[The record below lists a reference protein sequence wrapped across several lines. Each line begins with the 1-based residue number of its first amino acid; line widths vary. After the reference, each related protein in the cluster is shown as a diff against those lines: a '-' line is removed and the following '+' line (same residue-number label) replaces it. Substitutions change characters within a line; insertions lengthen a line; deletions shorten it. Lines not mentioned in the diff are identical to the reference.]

1 VNKERTAWSL
11 PGIATFVAL
20 LVAAILL
27 VGLMIWY
34 ITQVLVPEAYV
45 AIGHHRLRHDANA
58 ALGVPAHVTVLYPFR
73 SPLDAATAE
82 QAAQLCRGFAPF
94 EARFSSVGRFPAAE
108 RFPDLPPYGGTIP
121 DPIPHLTVAEGV
133 SPEIADELST
143 AVGPA
148 LPLTTFV
155 TELAL
160 LVQDD
165 TGRWSVGRGWP
176 LG

>member
-1 VNKERTAWSL
+1 MSDGQTA
-11 PGIATFVAL
+11 
-20 LVAAILL
+20 LVI
-27 VGLMIWY
+27 
-34 ITQVLVPEAYV
+34 LVPEADA

-94 EARFSSVGRFPAAE
+94 EAWFSSVGRFPGEVVWLTPEPNETFAALLAAAAE

-143 AVGPA
+143 AVAPA

>member
-1 VNKERTAWSL
+1 MPGGQTA
-11 PGIATFVAL
+11 
-20 LVAAILL
+20 LV
-27 VGLMIWY
+27 
-34 ITQVLVPEAYV
+34 VLVPEADV

-58 ALGVPAHVTVLYPFR
+58 ARGVPAHVTVLYPFR

-94 EARFSSVGRFPAAE
+94 EARFSSVGRFPGEVVWLTPEPNETFAALLAAAAE

-143 AVGPA
+143 AVAPA

-160 LVQDD
+160 LVEDD
-165 TGRWSVGRGWP
+165 AGRWSVGRGWP

>member
-1 VNKERTAWSL
+1 MPGGQTA
-11 PGIATFVAL
+11 
-20 LVAAILL
+20 LV
-27 VGLMIWY
+27 
-34 ITQVLVPEAYV
+34 VLVPEADA

-58 ALGVPAHVTVLYPFR
+58 ARGVPAHVTVLYPFR

-94 EARFSSVGRFPAAE
+94 EARFSSVGRFPGEVVWLTPEPTETFAALLAAAAE

-133 SPEIADELST
+133 APEIADELST
-143 AVGPA
+143 AVAPA

-165 TGRWSVGRGWP
+165 AGRWSVGQGWP